1 MKHKQ
6 VLFEAS
12 LTAASGI
19 TGQSIPQENLFTNLA
34 SHSTLSDEPIVTYG
48 RSEAARPK
56 RSAEPSSNGVVKKA
70 KAELPTYG
78 SSEAELSTFL
88 EPSSTEGPKFKNF
101 NSDPTDPKLSEGLT
115 EGEKKIFEE
124 LKKQESTTPLE
135 MHPEIFESHKVYFL
149 VNHLVSVREFYRME
163 KGVYRYRATHEP
175 PLGTNGWNVNEFL
188 FVPTKTSRFF
198 IFRAFNKDGKTC
210 SYIFTIK
217 RGKDHWVEKF
227 VSEVFCSA
235 TYDQDEYDKLFQAL
249 GGVENEKFDIGEFR
263 LSYKRPD
270 SDVESFHKRHGPEP
284 CSQYTCWGAYC

>member
-1 MKHKQ
+1 
-6 VLFEAS
+6 
-12 LTAASGI
+12 
-19 TGQSIPQENLFTNLA
+19 
-34 SHSTLSDEPIVTYG
+34 
-48 RSEAARPK
+48 
-56 RSAEPSSNGVVKKA
+56 
-70 KAELPTYG
+70 
-78 SSEAELSTFL
+78 
-88 EPSSTEGPKFKNF
+88 
-101 NSDPTDPKLSEGLT
+101 
-115 EGEKKIFEE
+115 
-124 LKKQESTTPLE
+124 